1 MIIGIWNGTGFN
13 LVKWASGLGIL
24 LALLGCTRS
33 PLVSYYMLAP
43 DGDTVPASPTVSIT
57 SVAVNTPVLPS
68 YVNKDEIVERLPG
81 DRVEIHEHQRW
92 ATDLDD
98 MIRDFLIAALQ
109 RRVPEISVVSRDSKF
124 SRDANLRWDGAF
136 SRFDIYQGQG
146 ISLEL
151 SWQIV
156 SEGGRKIQPKNRI
169 LVVQDLADSSIETTV
184 GVLSTALERIAD
196 DIAAHLQSL
205 VRESPPR

>member
-1 MIIGIWNGTGFN
+1 MIIGNWSSTGFK

-24 LALLGCTRS
+24 LALLGCSRS

-43 DGDTVPASPTVSIT
+43 DGDATPAAPTVAIT
-57 SVAVNTPVLPS
+57 SVSVNTPVLPS

-81 DRVEIHEHQRW
+81 NRVEIHEHQRW

-98 MIRDFLIAALQ
+98 MIRDFLIVALQ
-109 RRVPEISVVSRDSKF
+109 RRVPEISVASRDSKF

-136 SRFDIYQGQG
+136 SRFDIHQGQG

-156 SEGGRKIQPKNRI
+156 GEGDRQARPKNRI
-169 LVVQDLADSSIETTV
+169 LVVEDLTDSSIETTV
-184 GVLSTALERIAD
+184 DVLSTALERIAD
-196 DIAAHLQSL
+196 DIAAYLKDL
-205 VRESPPR
+205 IRESGPS